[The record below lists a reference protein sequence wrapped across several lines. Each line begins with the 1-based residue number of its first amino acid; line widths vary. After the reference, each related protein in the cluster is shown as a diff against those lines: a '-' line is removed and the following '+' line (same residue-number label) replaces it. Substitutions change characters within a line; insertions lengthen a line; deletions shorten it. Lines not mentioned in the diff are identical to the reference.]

1 VWSAAARRRFPPSLP
16 ELGSASVIQRMWQVR
31 FPYRP
36 KTSAGAA
43 PLRPRTVASI
53 FVFLFAGVAHPAV
66 FQGAGFDLTYNV
78 RDYL

>member
-1 VWSAAARRRFPPSLP
+1 VECGGSPPLSSELTGAWQGQRHSAYVA
-16 ELGSASVIQRMWQVR
+16 SAI
-31 FPYRP
+31 PYRP
-36 KTSAGAA
+36 KTSAGAT

-53 FVFLFAGVAHPAV
+53 FVFLFAGVPHPAV